1 MWLSVEKRISDS
13 ILQLNGQRLLSINEV
28 LSCIPLPL
36 YYPQDT
42 SRSISSTKNKWLLA
56 YKNNTMERIFSRS
69 RSSFGRREL
78 MAGHLYDIIGQIYNY
93 MSSLQLQY
101 GVLSSYDN
109 HWFLYRPKNNNT
121 ELQISHSCACDS
133 TNPPVLKSYVYLA
146 RLAKE
151 DPASPHL
158 NINNRK
164 RKQTLALQQSQQNS
178 GSGHIS
184 QIFRSLS
191 NPHYNVRSTSGDQ
204 GLNENQDPTEEA
216 IGYGQTGGTY
226 RCKFYGQTLALKD
239 LDLQFFYNMKNDIKI
254 YQRLSKIQVKYI
266 PKLLCYGYYG
276 VEWAKLWPNVTPE
289 TLTTDE
295 VVDTVNKFRKNLLGE
310 DLPQNLSTSIKD
322 YTSPEQG
329 KKRIIG
335 EQGDRSKVE
344 DAENEG
350 GE

>member
-1 MWLSVEKRISDS
+1 
-13 ILQLNGQRLLSINEV
+13 
-28 LSCIPLPL
+28 
-36 YYPQDT
+36 
-42 SRSISSTKNKWLLA
+42 
-56 YKNNTMERIFSRS
+56 
-69 RSSFGRREL
+69 
-78 MAGHLYDIIGQIYNY
+78 
-93 MSSLQLQY
+93 
-101 GVLSSYDN
+101 
-109 HWFLYRPKNNNT
+109 
-121 ELQISHSCACDS
+121 
-133 TNPPVLKSYVYLA
+133 
-146 RLAKE
+146 
-151 DPASPHL
+151 
-158 NINNRK
+158 
-164 RKQTLALQQSQQNS
+164 
-178 GSGHIS
+178 
-184 QIFRSLS
+184 
-191 NPHYNVRSTSGDQ
+191 
-204 GLNENQDPTEEA
+204 
-216 IGYGQTGGTY
+216 
-226 RCKFYGQTLALKD
+226 
-239 LDLQFFYNMKNDIKI
+239 MKNDIKI